1 MRKIIF
7 ILLVLFVS
15 NAQSAA
21 LFGRPNKVIDSNDS
35 SGSSSY
41 SSGGG
46 YSPASYSASGGSCGS
61 VPSHVKSAYAKA
73 RSFADSCPTA
83 KLAVGKY
90 VAINDYSGDGRPS
103 MYIFDQTGGCVK
115 SVPISWGVGAGSAKN
130 GKLEAC
136 SSDTSHKTPPGFH
149 ITAAHR
155 GGQRYNESNSLGLAS
170 LSGQNSLGD
179 RGIVIHGKQPAGASN
194 TWGCTGVPFGDFAQI
209 KRLLGV
215 GSLVYNYFGDTPN
228 NNCSTN
234 AGESPTCQ
242 PEALAVNAAQEA
254 RGERITYSAP
264 SSSNGGGVKKR
275 NYETAK

>member
-7 ILLVLFVS
+7 ILIVLFVS
-15 NAQSAA
+15 NAHSAA

-35 SGSSSY
+35 SGSSY

-136 SSDTSHKTPPGFH
+136 SSDNSHKTPPGFH
-149 ITAAHR
+149 ITARHNGA
-155 GGQRYNESNSLGLAS
+155 RYNDSNSLGLAG
-170 LSGQNSLGD
+170 LSGQDSLAA
-179 RGIVIHGKQPAGASN
+179 RGIVIHGKQPAGTSN
-194 TWGCTGVPFGDFAQI
+194 TWGCTGVPFGDLMQI
-209 KRLLGV
+209 KRLLGI
-215 GSLVYNYFGDTPN
+215 GSLVYNYFGDTSDG
-228 NNCSTN
+228 NCSDPSGQR
-234 AGESPTCQ
+234 AECK
-242 PEALAVNAAQEA
+242 PEPMAVNAAQEA

-264 SSSNGGGVKKR
+264 ASSNGGGVKKR
-275 NYETAK
+275 NYKTAK